1 MLTLVRRTLAV
12 LSPKYRRRVLILVV
26 GAFLSALVDAAAF
39 GLLYP
44 FIQLLT
50 KSSANLSSSALQIT
64 SDVFGSTQRHTLEVR
79 LGITILVLFVISS
92 VLGIALSYAQSR
104 VAASSEAEV
113 SIRLFGRYLRA
124 PYAEHLDR
132 NSAELVR
139 NVLNAV
145 GDVHQLVLMSL
156 LIISSNLMQA
166 LIIAAVLALISPLVT
181 AMAFTYFGLVSLLY
195 IKVVS
200 PRARRAGREYLS
212 SAGDVV
218 RISQEAFGGIKSLQA
233 FDALEPMEEDFHR
246 TKWRFARQRHAMVYY
261 SLLPQYYLQ
270 SALIVGMLLF
280 AAVILITGSGN
291 VTALIGLVM
300 AASIKLMPAL
310 YQTLGAVNRIGNGA
324 ASLDT
329 IDRDLTTLGTIA
341 AQDAAEQAAPAEDA
355 LPGPLHLGI
364 EFTDVSFHYPRT
376 DERVVDHVTFSIP
389 VGHSVA
395 LVGRSGA
402 GKTTIVDLLLGLF
415 PITSGRITVD
425 GVPLDR
431 RTIKSWRRRVG
442 YVPQEVFL
450 LDGSIVDNIRFSRMG
465 EPPPAA
471 DLWASLERA
480 QLADF
485 VATLPEGIETVVGER
500 GVRLSGGQRQRLG
513 IARALFRD
521 PEFLI
526 LDEATSALDTATEAA
541 VAETI
546 ASLKG
551 SLTMIIIAHRLSTV
565 RDCDLLLLMDH
576 GEVVAEGDFDSL
588 RRDSKLFSEFARLS
602 HIEVG

>member
-1 MLTLVRRTLAV
+1 VLKLVRRTLAV
-12 LSPKYRRRVLILVV
+12 LSPKYRRRVLILAI

-50 KSSANLSSSALQIT
+50 TSSDDLSSSALRIT
-64 SDVFGSTQRHTLEVR
+64 SDVFFTDVRHTLEVR
-79 LGITILVLFVISS
+79 LGVTILVLFVISS
-92 VLGIALSYAQSR
+92 VLGIALTYAQSR
-104 VAASSEAEV
+104 VAAGSEAEV

-124 PYAEHLDR
+124 PYAEHLNR
-132 NSAELVR
+132 NSSELVR

-145 GDVHQLVLMSL
+145 GDVHQLVLLPM
-156 LIISSNLMQA
+156 LIISSNMLQA
-166 LIIAAVLALISPLVT
+166 LIIAVVLALISPLVT
-181 AMAFTYFGLVSLLY
+181 AMAITYFLLVSLLY

-200 PRARRAGREYLS
+200 PRARRAGRDYLS
-212 SAGDVV
+212 GAGEVV

-233 FDALEPMEEDFHR
+233 FDALDPMDEDFQR

-261 SLLPQYYLQ
+261 SALPQYYLQ
-270 SALIVGMLLF
+270 SALIVGMVLF
-280 AAVILITGSGN
+280 AAVIFITGAGN

-310 YQTLGAVNRIGNGA
+310 YQSLGAVNRIGNGA
-324 ASLDT
+324 ASLDA
-329 IDRDLTTLGTIA
+329 IDHDLTRLGA
-341 AQDAAEQAAPAEDA
+341 LADQAEAELPTSAGPSLPEA
-355 LPGPLHLGI
+355 LRRGI
-364 EFTDVSFHYPRT
+364 EFTEVSFRYPRS
-376 DERVVDHVTFSIP
+376 DEPVVDRVSFTIP
-389 VGHSVA
+389 IGHSVA

-415 PITSGRITVD
+415 PITSGGITVD

-431 RTIKSWRRRVG
+431 RTLKDWRRRVG

-450 LDGSIVDNIRFSRMG
+450 LDGSIADNIRFSRMG
-465 EPPPAA
+465 EQPPT
-471 DLWASLERA
+471 DELWASLERS
-480 QLADF
+480 QLSDF
-485 VATLPEGIETVVGER
+485 VATLPDGIDTVVGER

-546 ASLKG
+546 TSLRG

-565 RDCDLLLLMDH
+565 RDCDLLLLMED
-576 GEVVAEGDFDSL
+576 GRVVAEGDFDSL
-588 RRDSKLFSEFARLS
+588 RRDSELFSEFARLS

>member
-1 MLTLVRRTLAV
+1 MAV
-12 LSPKYRRRVLILVV
+12 
-26 GAFLSALVDAAAF
+26 
-39 GLLYP
+39 
-44 FIQLLT
+44 
-50 KSSANLSSSALQIT
+50 
-64 SDVFGSTQRHTLEVR
+64 
-79 LGITILVLFVISS
+79 
-92 VLGIALSYAQSR
+92 
-104 VAASSEAEV
+104 
-113 SIRLFGRYLRA
+113 
-124 PYAEHLDR
+124 
-132 NSAELVR
+132 
-139 NVLNAV
+139 
-145 GDVHQLVLMSL
+145 
-156 LIISSNLMQA
+156 
-166 LIIAAVLALISPLVT
+166 
-181 AMAFTYFGLVSLLY
+181 TYFGLVSLIY

-233 FDALEPMEEDFHR
+233 FDALDSMDEDFRH

-261 SLLPQYYLQ
+261 SALPQYYLQ
-270 SALIVGMLLF
+270 SALIVGMVLF
-280 AAVILITGSGN
+280 ATVIFLTGAGN
-291 VTALIGLVM
+291 VTALIGLIM

-324 ASLDT
+324 ASLDA
-329 IDRDLTTLGTIA
+329 IDRDLSRLGA
-341 AQDAAEQAAPAEDA
+341 LADQDQAEEATAPQTPLPDA
-355 LPGPLHLGI
+355 LHGGI
-364 EFTDVSFHYPRT
+364 EFTDVSFRYPRT
-376 DERVVDHVTFSIP
+376 DEPVVDRVSFTIP
-389 VGHSVA
+389 LGHSVA

-415 PITSGRITVD
+415 SITSGRITVD

-431 RTIKSWRRRVG
+431 RTLKDWRQRVG

-450 LDGSIVDNIRFSRMG
+450 LDGSIADNIRFSRMG
-465 EPPPAA
+465 DRPPVA

-485 VATLPEGIETVVGER
+485 VATLPDGIDTVVGER

-513 IARALFRD
+513 IARALFRN

-546 ASLKG
+546 SSLKG

-565 RDCDLLLLMDH
+565 RDCDVLLLMEN
-576 GEVVAEGDFDSL
+576 GRVVAEGDFDSL
-588 RRDSKLFSEFARLS
+588 RRDSELFSEFARLS